1 MCYTVVLS
9 SLLDPLYV
17 SCFNVPVCAHS
28 MLLEAAGERDREY
41 LSLTVLVVELM
52 YLCLGTDLIPEVV
65 GIPENV
71 VQVRGGGWSCKRQ
84 AKPTAEIGPLVSR
97 SRHFTGTGSPAVGS
111 ALLPPGGSPSPTFH
125 SFASAETVQSR
136 ISGRADAIVHASTAT
151 TSTGLP
157 LYA

>member
-52 YLCLGTDLIPEVV
+52 YLWLGTDLIPEVV
-65 GIPENV
+65 GIPEV
-71 VQVRGGGWSCKRQ
+71 VAMSCKFGEVGGHVN
-84 AKPTAEIGPLVSR
+84 AKP
-97 SRHFTGTGSPAVGS
+97 SPRRKLDLS
-111 ALLPPGGSPSPTFH
+111 CLALDT
-125 SFASAETVQSR
+125 
-136 ISGRADAIVHASTAT
+136 
-151 TSTGLP
+151 
-157 LYA
+157 